1 MLNSN
6 VLNLNNVKHVHF
18 IGIGGVSMSGLAE
31 ILLDMGYKVSG
42 SDINSSNLTSKLSEK
57 GVKVYIGHSEE
68 NIKNPDLVVYT
79 AAVKEDNPE
88 LVKSKLLK
96 IPVIERSVLLGEI
109 MKTFPYSIA
118 VSGTHGKTT
127 TTSMVSMILLECGF
141 DPTIHIGGELD
152 AIGGNTRIGGNKYF
166 VSEACE
172 YVESFLK
179 FYPFLAI
186 VLNIE
191 EDHLDYF
198 NGIEHIKSSFLKFMS
213 LVPQN
218 GYIVANCDDK
228 NVVSL
233 LNHVNCNKI
242 TYGITSKDAMW
253 TARDIV
259 YDHTG
264 CATFGVYKNNKKV
277 IDINLKLPG
286 VHNVSNALGA
296 ISACHAL
303 GCDFEGIKAGLENYT
318 GTHRRFE
325 LKGII
330 NDIKVID
337 DYAHH
342 PSEIKATLKACK
354 NISHRK
360 IWCVF
365 QPHTYSR
372 TKHLLDEFED
382 AFYDADTVIISDIYS
397 AREVDT
403 GEIHSSQLVDK
414 IKSYNKN
421 ALYMPEFESI
431 VQHLNKH
438 ASAGDLI
445 ITMGAGNINNV
456 GEMFLRTKKIIAVS

>member
-1 MLNSN
+1 M
-6 VLNLNNVKHVHF
+6 
-18 IGIGGVSMSGLAE
+18 
-31 ILLDMGYKVSG
+31 D
-42 SDINSSNLTSKLSEK
+42 LTPL
-57 GVKVYIGHSEE
+57 Y
-68 NIKNPDLVVYT
+68 
-79 AAVKEDNPE
+79 
-88 LVKSKLLK
+88 
-96 IPVIERSVLLGEI
+96 
-109 MKTFPYSIA
+109 
-118 VSGTHGKTT
+118 
-127 TTSMVSMILLECGF
+127 
-141 DPTIHIGGELD
+141 IGGELD

-286 VHNVSNALGA
+286 YIMLAM
-296 ISACHAL
+296 
-303 GCDFEGIKAGLENYT
+303 
-318 GTHRRFE
+318 
-325 LKGII
+325 
-330 NDIKVID
+330 
-337 DYAHH
+337 
-342 PSEIKATLKACK
+342 P
-354 NISHRK
+354 
-360 IWCVF
+360 
-365 QPHTYSR
+365 
-372 TKHLLDEFED
+372 
-382 AFYDADTVIISDIYS
+382 
-397 AREVDT
+397 
-403 GEIHSSQLVDK
+403 LVP
-414 IKSYNKN
+414 YPPV
-421 ALYMPEFESI
+421 M
-431 VQHLNKH
+431 H
-438 ASAGDLI
+438 
-445 ITMGAGNINNV
+445 
-456 GEMFLRTKKIIAVS
+456 

>member
-1 MLNSN
+1 
-6 VLNLNNVKHVHF
+6 
-18 IGIGGVSMSGLAE
+18 MSGLAE
-31 ILLDMGYKVSG
+31 ILLNMGYKVSG
-42 SDINSSNLTSKLSEK
+42 SDLNSSGLTSRLSEK
-57 GVKVYIGHSEE
+57 GVKVYIGHNEE
-68 NIKNPDLVVYT
+68 NINNADLVVYT
-79 AAVKEDNPE
+79 AAIKENNPE
-88 LVKSKLLK
+88 FVKAKSLE

-141 DPTIHIGGELD
+141 DPTIHIGGELN

-179 FYPFLAI
+179 FYPYLAI

-198 NGIEHIKSSFLKFMS
+198 RGIEHIKSSFLKFMS
-213 LVPQN
+213 LVPQD

-242 TYGITSKDAMW
+242 TYGITSKDAVW
-253 TARDIV
+253 TAEDITF
-259 YDHTG
+259 DHAG
-264 CATFGVYKNNKKV
+264 CAGFWVLKNGKKV

-286 VHNVSNALGA
+286 IHNVSNALGA
-296 ISACHAL
+296 IAACNAL
-303 GCDFEGIKAGLENYT
+303 GCGIDGIKAGLENYT

-354 NISHRK
+354 NIPHRK
-360 IWCVF
+360 IWCIF

-372 TKHLLDEFED
+372 TKHLLDEFKN

-403 GEIHSSQLVDK
+403 GEIHSLHLADK
-414 IKSYNKN
+414 IKSSNKN
-421 ALYMPEFESI
+421 VFYIPEFEAI

-438 ASAGDLI
+438 VSAGDLI
-445 ITMGAGNINNV
+445 ITMGAGNINRV